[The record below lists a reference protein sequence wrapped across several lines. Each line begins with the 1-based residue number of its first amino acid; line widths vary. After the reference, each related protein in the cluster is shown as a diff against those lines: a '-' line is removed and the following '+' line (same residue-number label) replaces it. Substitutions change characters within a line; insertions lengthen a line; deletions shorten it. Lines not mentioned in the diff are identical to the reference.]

1 MTNLEPLQ
9 PTTKIEIVGTSL
21 RSIWEDRGR
30 LVAEDVVEAASPED
44 HPLHTFFEWDD
55 TEAAHK
61 YRVWQAGQ
69 LIRSVK
75 ILVTANT
82 NGDIEDFKIREWVP
96 ARSVGLGR
104 GHYIPEDQI
113 RDHPEQ
119 QARLLRQL
127 RRDLAAM
134 KRRYEHMEIYARELQ
149 RFAAETAGE
158 ETAGEE
164 TG

>member
-9 PTTKIEIVGTSL
+9 PTTKIEVIGSAL

-30 LVAEDVVEAASPED
+30 LGAEDVVEVATPAT
-44 HPLHTFFEWDD
+44 HPLHDFFEWDD
-55 TEAAHK
+55 TEAGRK

-75 ILVTANT
+75 ILVTAST
-82 NGDIEDFKIREWVP
+82 NGDLEDFKIREWVP

-104 GHYIPEDQI
+104 GHYVPEDQV

-127 RRDLAAM
+127 RRDLAAV
-134 KRRYEHMEIYARELQ
+134 KRRYEHMELYAREVQ
-149 RFAAETAGE
+149 RFAAEALSD
-158 ETAGEE
+158 ETE
-164 TG
+164 